1 MVSVQAVYVVVAMQ
15 AVDIIVAVHGF
26 DVSAAV
32 PLQAVVSSLTAAR
45 LFPVND
51 TFYTFYFFLNHA
63 NSIMKHPGNLRPH
76 NGGRD
81 VGILATCLMI

>member
-15 AVDIIVAVHGF
+15 AVDIVVAVHGF

-32 PLQAVVSSLTAAR
+32 PLQAVVSSLAAAR

-51 TFYTFYFFLNHA
+51 TFNFF
-63 NSIMKHPGNLRPH
+63 
-76 NGGRD
+76 
-81 VGILATCLMI
+81 

>member
-15 AVDIIVAVHGF
+15 AVDIVVAVHGF

-32 PLQAVVSSLTAAR
+32 PLQAVVSSLAAAR

-51 TFYTFYFFLNHA
+51 TFYTFNFF
-63 NSIMKHPGNLRPH
+63 
-76 NGGRD
+76 
-81 VGILATCLMI
+81 